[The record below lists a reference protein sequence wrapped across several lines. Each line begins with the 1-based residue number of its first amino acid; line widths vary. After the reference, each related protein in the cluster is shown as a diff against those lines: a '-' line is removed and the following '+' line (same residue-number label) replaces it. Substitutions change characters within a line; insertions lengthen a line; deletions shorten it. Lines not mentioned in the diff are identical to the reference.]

1 MESTNNK
8 YNGVLPGQVGVTDSE
23 KEKLV
28 MANLKP
34 GIYKITE
41 EDDVFFN
48 YISMEALNSVEGVY
62 FIKDTENNVNY
73 LVVTSS
79 IYEHK
84 ELTIK
89 VTNKVEPNKYY
100 EGKELKNNKFITIS
114 GNTVSVEDLK
124 NWGMIPD
131 YGDEEETEYKLN
143 RIEGSNSN
151 RSYFTID

>member
-1 MESTNNK
+1 MLFRS
-8 YNGVLPGQVGVTDSE
+8 
-23 KEKLV
+23 
-28 MANLKP
+28 
-34 GIYKITE
+34 
-41 EDDVFFN
+41 
-48 YISMEALNSVEGVY
+48 
-62 FIKDTENNVNY
+62 
-73 LVVTSS
+73 
-79 IYEHK
+79 EHK